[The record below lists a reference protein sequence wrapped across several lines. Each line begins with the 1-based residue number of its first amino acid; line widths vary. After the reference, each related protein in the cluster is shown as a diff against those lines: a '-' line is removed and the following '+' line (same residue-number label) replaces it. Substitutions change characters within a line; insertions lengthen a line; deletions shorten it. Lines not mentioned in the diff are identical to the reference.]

1 MYRLI
6 PFLAAAAL
14 AGCTIPQTA
23 SFDGDGLT
31 VDGPGSIKNQGEY
44 IFTGDSK
51 YRLNSDGYPYAIEY
65 GDAYGLTMQ
74 GNGPTRFVGATLPG
88 DINVT
93 IASETDYGWDLATGE
108 YTPETGVFTFRIEGF
123 RSDASSVAAQ
133 AAAILALRVPGW
145 QSLSADQRDALVGTT
160 EALVA
165 GGQTLI
171 EAAVSAAEMFATGGA
186 SAVVPGN

>member
-1 MYRLI
+1 MGLFSWLFGATSPEERV
-6 PFLAAAAL
+6 AAARAH
-14 AGCTIPQTA
+14 
-23 SFDGDGLT
+23 
-31 VDGPGSIKNQGEY
+31 
-44 IFTGDSK
+44 
-51 YRLNSDGYPYAIEY
+51 
-65 GDAYGLTMQ
+65 
-74 GNGPTRFVGATLPG
+74 
-88 DINVT
+88 
-93 IASETDYGWDLATGE
+93 LATGE